1 MSLLITSN
9 YQDEYASKQAGDPSH
24 KINQGT
30 PIQKASFY
38 SNHLRNPVKIPP
50 NSEIA
55 VQSVK
60 INRLP
65 VYDIQPGNRFHWYL
79 GDALEDATGKPIL
92 SINETLSI
100 PIPATIKPGVYT
112 QEEFRTQLESELK
125 RCTSMHPNYFNKVSI
140 SDNIVSG
147 KYEGFKF
154 DFQAIDLADGT
165 NYGDKL
171 ATWQGYHRATAPVQ
185 GAGEYSITPDAV
197 NKKTTIKRLKA
208 EGAFPS
214 KEMTIINTDCP
225 MELGKGGFEIDL
237 WDTYGKS
244 VNAGAGS
251 PQFDEDYYKHKCG
264 FFLTSPALQDGSK
277 NPFLAPGIADQGLM
291 GYDFMGLPTDE
302 VSYGDYRVDWN
313 RKLDGTGYAL
323 ILSQAVYDDSAG
335 GVVMKEI
342 EYWKATGGA
351 VDHQIMTSGA
361 NKVGDDSTKPATDCF
376 VGKLKV
382 EFKNTGI
389 KLSMAHYDATSKATT
404 FSKIICD
411 TTIVANR
418 VSHEYVWTPINQ
430 NKWALYLGVSQA
442 SENHET
448 IITKMEWQDGLRTFF
463 KYGTGVGDGTSWWS
477 QSGYNGTTRNMELC
491 KDLASRDN
499 QKMKAGT
506 IIHWRGLTADSDA
519 LELHRAFVC
528 QQPKVNTGL
537 SVEKGMY
544 YPAFGAN
551 MGDELGFPILH
562 AIPSTQFGV
571 GEKSGGGVIA
581 RPGASFSWVINSQA
595 VPTFSVHSA
604 FIKCPNLTAQSYNF
618 CKSIPSQI
626 LYHIPRFS
634 NEGREHG
641 DLFFEVKDR
650 TYIDLRNVD
659 VLNLNQLDVMIVDKN
674 EQLVGDL
681 TGNTTIVF
689 HIRQR

>member
-9 YQDEYASKQAGDPSH
+9 YQDEYSSKQSADPSH

-65 VYDIQPGNRFHWYL
+65 VYDIMPGNRFHWYL
-79 GDALEDATGKPIL
+79 GDALEDKDGIPQLNI
-92 SINETLSI
+92 SETLSI

-112 QEEFRTQLESELK
+112 QETFRGALDAELS
-125 RCTSMHPNYFNKVSI
+125 RCTSMHPNYYNKSEVLDKI
-140 SDNIVSG
+140 DANG
-147 KYEGFKF
+147 KYEGFTYNF
-154 DFQAIDLADGT
+154 NQVDLSDAT

-171 ATWQGYHRATAPVQ
+171 ATWQGYHSKTAPAQ
-185 GAGEYSITPDAV
+185 GAGEYSITPDAT
-197 NKKTTIKRLKA
+197 NKKTTIKRLKDD
-208 EGAFPS
+208 GLS
-214 KEMTIINTDCP
+214 SEMTIINTDAP
-225 MELGKGGFEIDL
+225 MELGKGLFEIDL
-237 WDTYGKS
+237 WDAYGKTKNTNG
-244 VNAGAGS
+244 NA
-251 PQFDEDYYKHKCG
+251 QFDVKYYEHKCS
-264 FFLTSPALQDGSK
+264 FFLTSPALQNGSK
-277 NPFLAPGIADQGLM
+277 NPFLAPGNSDSS
-291 GYDFMGLPTDE
+291 FMGFDFQGYPADE
-302 VSYGDYRVDWN
+302 VSFGDYRVDWN
-313 RKLDGTGYAL
+313 EKLDGSGYAL
-323 ILSQAVYDDSAG
+323 QLSQAIWDDEAG
-335 GVVMKEI
+335 GIVMREI
-342 EYWKATGGA
+342 EYWSATGDA
-351 VDHQIMTSGA
+351 VSAQVMTSGA
-361 NKVGDDSTKPATDCF
+361 NKVGDDTTKPGTSCF

-389 KLSMAHYDATSKATT
+389 KLSMAHYDHTTKATT
-404 FSKIICD
+404 FSKVICD
-411 TTIVANR
+411 TTKIANR
-418 VSHEYVWTPINQ
+418 TKHEYIWTPINQ

-442 SENHET
+442 SKDHTT
-448 IITKMEWQDGLRTFF
+448 IINTLNWNDGLRNGF

-477 QSGYNGTTRNMELC
+477 QAQYNETTRNMELC
-491 KDLASRDN
+491 KNLASREN
-499 QKMKAGT
+499 QKMKQNSV
-506 IIHWRGLTADSDA
+506 IHWRDLSADADA
-519 LELHRAFVC
+519 LLLSRALIT

-537 SVEKGMY
+537 TESKGLY

-551 MGDELGFPILH
+551 MGDELGFPFLP
-562 AIPSTQFGV
+562 AITSTQMGV
-571 GEKSGGGVIA
+571 QSNKAGGVVTT
-581 RPGASFSWVINSQA
+581 PSFKWSVSSSA
-595 VPTFSVHSA
+595 VPTFAVHSA

-650 TYIDLRNVD
+650 CYIDLKNVD
-659 VLNLNQLDVMIVDKN
+659 VLNLNQMDVQIVDKN
-674 EQLVGDL
+674 EQLAGDL

>member
-9 YQDEYASKQAGDPSH
+9 YQDEYSGKQAGDPSH

-79 GDALEDATGKPIL
+79 GDALEDKDGKPTMN
-92 SINETLSI
+92 INETLSI

-112 QEEFRTQLESELK
+112 QEGFRNELEDELN
-125 RCTSMHPNYFNKVSI
+125 RCTSMHPNYFNKISI
-140 SDNIVSG
+140 TDNIVSG
-147 KYEGFKF
+147 EYKGFKF

-171 ATWQGYHRATAPVQ
+171 ATWQGYHSKTSSAQ
-185 GAGEYSITPDAV
+185 GAGEYSIATDAV
-197 NKKTTIKRLKA
+197 NKKTTIKRLKDS
-208 EGAFPS
+208 GLS
-214 KEMTIINTDCP
+214 SEMTIINTDAP

-237 WDTYGKS
+237 WDKYGKAY
-244 VNAGAGS
+244 NAISGNA
-251 PQFDEDYYKHKCG
+251 QFDANYYSHKCS
-264 FFLTSPALQDGSK
+264 FFLTAPALQDGSK
-277 NPFLAPGIADQGLM
+277 NQFLAPGNSDSSYMGFDFQG
-291 GYDFMGLPTDE
+291 YPADE
-302 VSYGDYRVDWN
+302 VSFGDYRVDWN
-313 RKLDGTGYAL
+313 EKLDGTGYAL
-323 ILSQAVYDDSAG
+323 QLSQAVWDDTAG
-335 GVVMKEI
+335 GIVMKEI

-351 VDHQIMTSGA
+351 VDAQIMTSGA
-361 NKVGDDSTKPATDCF
+361 NKVGDDSTKPGTDCF

-382 EFKNTGI
+382 EFKNSGI
-389 KLSMAHYDATSKATT
+389 KLSMAHYDSGTKATT

-411 TTIVANR
+411 TTLIANR

-442 SENHET
+442 NKDHET
-448 IITKMEWQDGLRTFF
+448 EITKMEWNDGLRTFF
-463 KYGTGVGDGTSWWS
+463 KYGTGLGDGSSWWS
-477 QSGYNGTTRNMELC
+477 QSQYNGTTRNMELC
-491 KDLASRDN
+491 KMLASREN

-506 IIHWRGLTADSDA
+506 TIHWADLTADSDA
-519 LELHRAFVC
+519 LDMTRVIVC

-537 SVEKGMY
+537 QVEKGMY

-562 AIPSTQFGV
+562 AISSAQFGV

-581 RPGASFSWVINSQA
+581 RPGASFSWVISSQA
-595 VPTFSVHSA
+595 IPTFAVHSA